1 MQTDNLTEQI
11 DKLLDEV
18 DGPDEPGI
26 PEEPITDGEVAE
38 LIEGEVIENPPK
50 PNGVPIKWLI
60 PVGLISLVLALV
72 GVLVIAPLFAESAT
86 ISITPDVQN
95 VTATGNI
102 TIPART
108 LVHKTMT
115 LSEQVKTTGTAH
127 QAATQ
132 AHGWITFYN
141 ALQTPQTIPVGTLL
155 IGVDGSHVTT
165 DGDAYIPSGT
175 LATNGSATVL
185 AHTTI
190 AGVAGNIQ
198 AGDINGACCRDYVF
212 AYNSAFTG
220 GQDAREYRT
229 ATTADINVGSKE
241 LELLITTQLTT
252 DARQQLAAIETMSSP
267 ECQSKTSVT
276 PKPGSEAAQV
286 MVSVTSNCSVYAYN
300 RSTLNTQKQTLF
312 SYAVT
317 DQLGTGYVVT
327 GAPTET
333 ITHAAL
339 TKDTLIVSLTLTG
352 MAVYHFTG
360 DELRS
365 MQQVIVGKSLAQAT
379 ILLLHLRG
387 VHTVGIQIG
396 NGKTALPGDV
406 RHIAISVYDK

>member
-1 MQTDNLTEQI
+1 M
-11 DKLLDEV
+11 
-18 DGPDEPGI
+18 
-26 PEEPITDGEVAE
+26 
-38 LIEGEVIENPPK
+38 
-50 PNGVPIKWLI
+50 PIKWLI
-60 PVGLISLVLALV
+60 PVGLVSLVLALV

-165 DGDAYIPSGT
+165 DGDAYIPGGT

-241 LELLITTQLTT
+241 LDSLITTQLTT
-252 DARQQLAAIETMSSP
+252 DARKQLAA
-267 ECQSKTSVT
+267 
-276 PKPGSEAAQV
+276 
-286 MVSVTSNCSVYAYN
+286 N
-300 RSTLNTQKQTLF
+300 R
-312 SYAVT
+312 
-317 DQLGTGYVVT
+317 D
-327 GAPTET
+327 
-333 ITHAAL
+333 
-339 TKDTLIVSLTLTG
+339 
-352 MAVYHFTG
+352 
-360 DELRS
+360 DEF
-365 MQQVIVGKSLAQAT
+365 A
-379 ILLLHLRG
+379 
-387 VHTVGIQIG
+387 
-396 NGKTALPGDV
+396 
-406 RHIAISVYDK
+406 